1 MAKAVSK
8 SEVKKQLRALG
19 IKLYK
24 NNEGDSFVQKGDVK
38 KALAALAKKEKKD
51 K

>member
-1 MAKAVSK
+1 MAKVVSK
-8 SEVKKQLRALG
+8 VEVKKQLRALG

-24 NNEGDSFVQKGDVK
+24 NKEGESFVQKGDVK
-38 KALAALAKKEKKD
+38 KALAALTKKD